1 MDHLGKA
8 AGQMIPTA
16 SLLRAWLA
24 VVGSVVCFAL
34 LIETAGLLP
43 AALATVVVASLG
55 SPDTQV
61 RETVLLGMGLAA
73 AISVL
78 FVILLNQ
85 PIAIVRWW

>member
-8 AGQMIPTA
+8 AGQMTPTA

-34 LIETAGLLP
+34 LIETAGPLP

>member
-1 MDHLGKA
+1 MDRLGKA

-24 VVGSVVCFAL
+24 VVGSMVCFAL

-43 AALATVVVASLG
+43 AVLATVVVASRG

-61 RETVLLGMGLAA
+61 REAVLLGIGLAT